1 MDRNKDEKKGCPLS
15 GGLQS
20 GSVKKNI
27 IKTVCLTIIKF
38 IFALFV
44 LLLLPIAAIFVYL
57 VFDDAGYCLEH
68 GGVWDYDRKICRYDC
83 LAWTK
88 ESGCVPL
95 DDPDQG
101 NKTEPVLS
109 EAVGLGGRQVK

>member
-1 MDRNKDEKKGCPLS
+1 MDRNKDEKKDCSPP
-15 GGLQS
+15 GGRQS

-27 IKTVCLTIIKF
+27 IKTVCLAIIKF
-38 IFALFV
+38 LFVLFV

-68 GGVWDYDRKICRYDC
+68 GGVWDHDRKICRYDC

-88 ESGCVPL
+88 ETGCVPL
-95 DDPDQG
+95 GDPDQG
-101 NKTEPVLS
+101 SKTEPVLS
-109 EAVGLGGRQVK
+109 KAVGQGTF